1 MTRFYYC
8 FEIEEEKQNK
18 VDMWSKKVAAFSKII
33 QNAGYCVRMSPSL
46 AQIKKYLKKNASK
59 SQLNSI
65 TEANVAEKFA
75 LF

>member
-33 QNAGYCVRMSPSL
+33 QNARYCVRMPPKFRPNQKIFKEREKCKQKS
-46 AQIKKYLKKNASK
+46 IKLHY
-59 SQLNSI
+59 
-65 TEANVAEKFA
+65 
-75 LF
+75 